1 LEDLWSIVDGA
12 SACTSSPH
20 FDGLLYFRT
29 YFRFVNVK
37 LDSFPRQQI
46 HKTPIHL
53 SMSFLFLPGFEQLD
67 HLDDARRFG
76 VGCRS
81 SAYLTFS
88 FD

>member
-1 LEDLWSIVDGA
+1 
-12 SACTSSPH
+12 
-20 FDGLLYFRT
+20 
-29 YFRFVNVK
+29 
-37 LDSFPRQQI
+37 
-46 HKTPIHL
+46 
-53 SMSFLFLPGFEQLD
+53 MSFLFLPGFEQLD